1 MGSLPPSTPHIPGNV
16 LVTQGEISAH
26 SSGQAPRIPQ
36 EKKNKKKP
44 YSNGPQNHVSLPSAG
59 SPRLASS
66 LRSFR
71 MGGTHRDQVWT
82 GVGW

>member
-36 EKKNKKKP
+36 KKKQKKKKQTILQWAP
-44 YSNGPQNHVSLPSAG
+44 EPCKPALCWKSQASF
-59 SPRLASS
+59 LAE
-66 LRSFR
+66 
-71 MGGTHRDQVWT
+71 VI
-82 GVGW
+82 

>member
-36 EKKNKKKP
+36 EKKKKHTP
-44 YSNGPQNHVSLPSAG
+44 MGP
-59 SPRLASS
+59 RT
-66 LRSFR
+66 
-71 MGGTHRDQVWT
+71 M
-82 GVGW
+82 

>member
-36 EKKNKKKP
+36 EKKILQWAPEPCKP
-44 YSNGPQNHVSLPSAG
+44 ALCWKSQASF
-59 SPRLASS
+59 LAE
-66 LRSFR
+66 
-71 MGGTHRDQVWT
+71 VI
-82 GVGW
+82 